1 MIDGKVVYIHTG
13 EWPSPSP
20 SIVFVTGTA
29 YGLACHV
36 PTELIV
42 RNNTE
47 DDTGTVFRALTGED
61 MPLNLDI
68 VRIGR
73 GGSTPGHGA
82 FFRKAARHAG
92 HLARRGEAAAV
103 ITRSVGFLPYLAYI
117 HKRYGIPCFFET
129 HDFFTDPL
137 MRTDMAR
144 TLRTRRNALYE
155 KLFFP
160 RITGLICLT
169 SCQKALFGKYYSDV
183 PMSVA
188 HTGCIRVEWTETAR
202 EKLICYVGSL
212 DSHKGMGLVLSAL
225 AGTAD
230 REIGLLVIGGK
241 NEREKREF
249 MNNAARLGV
258 EGRVSITG
266 WMHHADIG
274 LMMDRCIAGI
284 VPLSDT
290 PYNRHITSPL
300 KILDCLSRSLPV
312 IGSDLPSVREYIEDG
327 RHGLLFKPDNA
338 VSLAECLDH
347 FVEGNLFEAM
357 RDNITRHAARFLY
370 TERAKTILEFIASA
384 GNRS

>member
-1 MIDGKVVYIHTG
+1 MIDGKVIYIHTG

-29 YGLACHV
+29 YGLAFHV
-36 PTELIV
+36 PTELVV

-47 DDTGTVFRALTGED
+47 EDTGTVFKALTGKD
-61 MPLNLDI
+61 MPPNLDI
-68 VRIGR
+68 VRIGQ

-82 FFRKAARHAG
+82 FFRKAASHAG
-92 HLARRGEAAAV
+92 HLARRGEAGAV

-117 HKRYGIPCFFET
+117 RKRYGIPCFFET
-129 HDFFTDPL
+129 HDFFTDPV

-160 RITGLICLT
+160 RISGLICLT
-169 SCQKALFGKYYSDV
+169 SCQEALFGKYYGNV
-183 PMSVA
+183 PTTVA
-188 HTGCIRVEWTETAR
+188 HTGCIRVEKPETSR

-212 DSHKGMGLVLSAL
+212 DSHKGLGLVLSAI
-225 AGTAD
+225 AGTVD

-241 NEREKREF
+241 TESEKREF
-249 MNNAARLGV
+249 MNYALRTGLEN
-258 EGRVSITG
+258 RVSITG
-266 WMHHADIG
+266 WVQHADIG
-274 LMMDRCIAGI
+274 PMMDRCIAGI

-312 IGSDLPSVREYIEDG
+312 IGSDLPSVREYIEEG

-338 VSLAECLDH
+338 VSLAECLDR
-347 FVEGNLFEAM
+347 FIEGNLFDAM
-357 RDNITRHAARFLY
+357 RDEIERHAARFLY
-370 TERAKTILEFIASA
+370 SERAKTILDFIVRA